1 MTARDGSQPVTVAA
15 LPIRNTH
22 ACPRWSP
29 DDREIAFQRSSG
41 RGFDTALEIVS
52 LATGERREVARSES
66 LMGFCWRPDGSGLIY
81 SSSQG
86 STVLYPPVMNLRQ
99 IGRDSTGDR
108 QVTFG
113 DQSFVEPDAHPNG
126 SLLVS
131 RTRRQSDIWRF
142 PVGGSPAENTREAIR
157 VTRQTGNVQTPS
169 VSPDDREVVYLSD
182 NGGHGNLWVART
194 DGSSPRQ
201 ITFERDPAVAVGV
214 PKWSPAGDCIVFLVT
229 RNGRAGLSAIHPD
242 GSNFRTVVA
251 HGLAPGWSPD
261 GRLLYYLSLTAPAHL
276 EKIPIDGGDPVV
288 VRDDDGELP
297 QISPD
302 GSTLYYAQAMRSEL
316 FGLWGVDW
324 EIRMARPENAP
335 GDVLARIP
343 HERTPGVP
351 PICVVALSPDGRSIA
366 TALLDGATTNLWVQ
380 PTAGGAMRQVTDFG
394 DRQITIARSICWSPD
409 SQSIYAAVAESE
421 TDIVLIDG
429 LL

>member
-1 MTARDGSQPVTVAA
+1 VAA
-15 LPIRNTH
+15 LPIGNTYM
-22 ACPRWSP
+22 CPRWSP
-29 DDREIAFQRSSG
+29 DDREIAFQWSTG
-41 RGFDTALEIVS
+41 YGFDTAVEIASV
-52 LATGERREVARSES
+52 ATGERREVARSES

-108 QVTFG
+108 QTTFG
-113 DQSFVEPDAHPNG
+113 DQSFVEPDAHPSG

-142 PVGGSPAENTREAIR
+142 PVGGSAAENTREAMR

-201 ITFERDPAVAVGV
+201 ITFERDPAVAIGV

-229 RNGRAGLSAIHPD
+229 RNGRAGLSAIRPD

-261 GRLLYYLSLTAPAHL
+261 GRLLYYLSLTGPAHL

-297 QISPD
+297 QLSPD
-302 GSTLYYAQAMRSEL
+302 GSTLYYVQPMRSES
-316 FGLWGVDW
+316 FGRWGADW
-324 EIRMARPENAP
+324 EIRMASPESAP
-335 GDVLARIP
+335 GEVLVRVP
-343 HERTPGVP
+343 HERTPGLP
-351 PICVVALSPDGRSIA
+351 PISVAALSPDGQSIA
-366 TALLDGATTNLWVQ
+366 IALLDGATTNLWVQ

-394 DRQITIARSICWSPD
+394 DRQVTIARSICWSPD

-421 TDIVLIDG
+421 TDIVLFDG
-429 LL
+429 MM